1 MGANCCA
8 AAKNTSLQGTN
19 LNQSPPWSFRWDN
32 RTHVEDLAANHS
44 QHSHR
49 RKGNSDS
56 KLAAAAETDGLSDKG
71 SSSSPCPS
79 TASQTQQLHR
89 SPINIRVSWK
99 YRDDVGEVTSSDR
112 KETRSFGNDKKTSIS
127 SRMRQSI
134 PASPDRQECKICN
147 DLVTKK
153 SSWSFQ
159 REAPAKG
166 PCVVAVLFC
175 GHVYHAECLEKL
187 TPETD
192 AYDPPCPVCIHGK
205 HFNSRLVGNAKSG
218 ASGKISRIVVVDNN
232 GVDGDMISEYQRSAG
247 KVRRIGMNSSKKKMA
262 FRKHFMGHLSLKRK
276 FQNVNPPGKETSD

>member
-32 RTHVEDLAANHS
+32 RTHVEDLATNDS
-44 QHSHR
+44 QHSHT

-56 KLAAAAETDGLSDKG
+56 KLAAAAETDGLSDKE
-71 SSSSPCPS
+71 
-79 TASQTQQLHR
+79 L
-89 SPINIRVSWK
+89 
-99 YRDDVGEVTSSDR
+99 TSSDR
-112 KETRSFGNDKKTSIS
+112 RETRSFGNDKKTSIS

-153 SSWSFQ
+153 SSWNFQ

-205 HFNSRLVGNAKSG
+205 HFNSRPVGNAKSG

-262 FRKHFMGHLSLKRK
+262 FSKHFMGHLSLKRK